1 MSSEHSVA
9 ALEVTGLK
17 HKQVNLVENND
28 VILKLH
34 GLVCSTTVHHYV
46 LRHTRMSQV
55 LPVRMALASWKAVQ
69 PSISSGSSQP

>member
-34 GLVCSTTVHHYV
+34 YC
-46 LRHTRMSQV
+46 
-55 LPVRMALASWKAVQ
+55 
-69 PSISSGSSQP
+69 PSLCT